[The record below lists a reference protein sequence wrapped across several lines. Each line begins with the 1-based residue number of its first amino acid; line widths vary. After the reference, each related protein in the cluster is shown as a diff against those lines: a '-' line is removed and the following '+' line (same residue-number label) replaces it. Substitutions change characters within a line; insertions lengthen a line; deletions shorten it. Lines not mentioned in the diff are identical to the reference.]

1 MLGSCFMS
9 WFLNAYNYFVN
20 LTVIPVKKN
29 SYDDIALDVR
39 ILAQA
44 LLSHYYQYQLLSNFS
59 NRWEFQ
65 LSSMRVKPQSL
76 ILVMKSHSPDGL
88 HPFRSLCVYLYP
100 YWSIFFFF
108 FLWGGGTK
116 HKSFIHITAGL
127 PIIFPLAGLECNYL
141 YWSIYAVLL
150 TWLSCQ

>member
-76 ILVMKSHSPDGL
+76 ILLWNPTLQMACTPSAHYVCICIHIGL
-88 HPFRSLCVYLYP
+88 S
-100 YWSIFFFF
+100 SFF

-127 PIIFPLAGLECNYL
+127 PIIFPLSGLECNYL

>member
-20 LTVIPVKKN
+20 LTVIPVKKILMMTLLLMCGYLHKLFCHTIISI
-29 SYDDIALDVR
+29 SYFLIFQIDESFNCRQCVWNPNPWF
-39 ILAQA
+39 
-44 LLSHYYQYQLLSNFS
+44 LLWNPTLQMACTPSAHYVCICIHIG
-59 NRWEFQ
+59 
-65 LSSMRVKPQSL
+65 LSS
-76 ILVMKSHSPDGL
+76 
-88 HPFRSLCVYLYP
+88 
-100 YWSIFFFF
+100 FF

-127 PIIFPLAGLECNYL
+127 PIIFPLSGLECNYL

>member
-88 HPFRSLCVYLYP
+88 HPLPLIMCVSVSILVYLL
-100 YWSIFFFF
+100 FFSC
-108 FLWGGGTK
+108 GAGVQNTRA
-116 HKSFIHITAGL
+116 SFISQQDY
-127 PIIFPLAGLECNYL
+127 PSFFPYL
-141 YWSIYAVLL
+141 VWSVTIYIGQ
-150 TWLSCQ
+150 SMQFC

>member
-20 LTVIPVKKN
+20 FTVIPVKKN

-108 FLWGGGTK
+108 SCGAGVQNTRA
-116 HKSFIHITAGL
+116 SFISQQDY
-127 PIIFPLAGLECNYL
+127 PSFFPYL
-141 YWSIYAVLL
+141 VWSVTIYIGQ
-150 TWLSCQ
+150 SMQFC